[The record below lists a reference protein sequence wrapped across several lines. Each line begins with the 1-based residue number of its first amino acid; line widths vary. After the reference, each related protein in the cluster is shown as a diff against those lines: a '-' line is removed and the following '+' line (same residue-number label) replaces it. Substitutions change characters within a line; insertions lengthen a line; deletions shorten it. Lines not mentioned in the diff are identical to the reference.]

1 MDKSARLLFL
11 TAVSIFALFVMLLVF
26 VIISYPLENE
36 EFLYQI
42 VLIEACF
49 GVFSAGIVFSFFMME
64 KNREHENDTR
74 QQRAVR
80 DFYRYRERF
89 DPTSMDN

>member
-1 MDKSARLLFL
+1 MVKSTRVLFL
-11 TAVSIFALFVMLLVF
+11 TAASIFTLFVMLLVF
-26 VIISYPLENE
+26 VIISYPLVNV

-42 VLIEACF
+42 VLIETCF
-49 GVFSAGIVFSFFMME
+49 GVFSAGIVFFFFMME
-64 KNREHENDTR
+64 KHREHENDSR
-74 QQRAVR
+74 RQRAVC